1 MAASSGDSKE
11 VTVSPRRLD
20 EPAWN
25 AAARARAA
33 EYARM
38 RWIAT
43 GLLVLMLAIFVATGQ
58 LVDRWPWLAYARAFA
73 EAAMVGAV
81 ADWFAVVALFRRP
94 FGLPIPHTAIIP
106 RNKQRI
112 GDSLGAFICNNFLAP
127 DVVSAKL
134 DSLDPAGRLARWLAR
149 PENAAR
155 AARRA
160 SAVVPPLLEA
170 LEDDRVRSFLHG
182 AVRRGLAAVDA
193 APLASRV
200 LAVLV
205 AHGHHQALFD
215 RLIVAGEGFLARNEG
230 LIRARV
236 ADRSWR
242 WLPRWVDEKLA
253 DKVVFGLADTLRDLH
268 DPGHP
273 WRRDFQAA
281 AESWV
286 ARLAEDPD
294 WRARG
299 EAIKA
304 EVMDNPAL
312 EGYLDSLWEEIKRR
326 LRADAAHDHGVVQG
340 GLERALLA
348 LGERLE
354 ADPAMR
360 AVANRWLRVAV
371 QRHVIPH
378 RGEIGGFIAGV
389 VARWD
394 TTTLVGKLELQVGKD
409 LQYIRINGTIVGGLV
424 GLLIHVA
431 GGWLG

>member
-25 AAARARAA
+25 AAAHARAA

-43 GLLVLMLAIFVATGQ
+43 GLLVLMLAVFVATGQ

-160 SAVVPPLLEA
+160 SGVVPPLLEA
-170 LEDDRVRSFLHG
+170 LEDDRVRGFLHG

-253 DKVVFGLADTLRDLH
+253 DKVVFGLADTLRELH

-273 WRRDFQAA
+273 WRRDFQVA

-326 LRADAAHDHGVVQG
+326 LRSDAAQDQGVLQG

-424 GLLIHVA
+424 GLLIYVV

>member
-1 MAASSGDSKE
+1 MAASSEESKE
-11 VTVSPRRLD
+11 VTVSSGRLD
-20 EPAWN
+20 EAGWD
-25 AAARARAA
+25 AATRRRAA

-38 RWIAT
+38 RWFAT
-43 GLLVLMLAIFVATGQ
+43 GLLVLMLAIFVAAG
-58 LVDRWPWLAYARAFA
+58 LLAGRWPWLAYVRAFA

-106 RNKQRI
+106 RNKRRI

-127 DVVSAKL
+127 DVVAAKL
-134 DSLDPAGRLARWLAR
+134 DSLDMAGRLARWLAR

-160 SAVVPPLLEA
+160 SAAVPPLLEA

-182 AVRRGLAAVDA
+182 TARRGLGAVEA
-193 APLASRV
+193 APLAARV

-215 RLIVAGEGFLARNEG
+215 RMIAGGEAFLERNED

-253 DKVVFGLADTLRDLH
+253 DKVVFGLADTLHELRD
-268 DPGHP
+268 PRHP
-273 WRRDFQAA
+273 WRWEFQAA
-281 AESWV
+281 VEDSV
-286 ARLAEDPD
+286 ARLAEDPA

-299 EAIKA
+299 EALKA
-304 EVMDNPAL
+304 EIMTNPAV
-312 EGYLDSLWEEIKRR
+312 EAYLDSVWEEIKAH
-326 LRADAAHDHGVVQG
+326 LRADAAGDEGVVRV
-340 GLERALLA
+340 GLERAMTA
-348 LGERLE
+348 LGERLL
-354 ADPAMR
+354 ADAAMR
-360 AVANRWLRVAV
+360 AEVNRWLRVAV

-424 GLLIHVA
+424 GLLIYVA